1 MTIDDA
7 LKLKAGESES
17 EKILAEFKTWLE
29 NEIADNILHD
39 RIILAE
45 FLLELG
51 SGTFRYGKNKTIIPQ
66 NKIID
71 FAKKVASHIVSV
83 CKKYNFK
90 FYDYVGINMFDY
102 EGSKIIGGKIKQKN
116 IPLGWQTQ
124 RFPEFHSDKR
134 KDRFIMDGEGRIIQ
148 NPAFSKLYGW
158 E

>member
-7 LKLKAGESES
+7 LKLKTGEAES

-29 NEIADNILHD
+29 NEIVENILHD
-39 RIILAE
+39 RITLAE
-45 FLLELG
+45 FILELG
-51 SGTFRYGKNKTIIPQ
+51 SGAFRYGENKTIIPQ

-71 FAKKVASHIVSV
+71 FAKKVTSHIVSV

-90 FYDYVGINMFDY
+90 FHDYVGINMFDY
-102 EGSKIIGGKIKQKN
+102 EGSKIIGGKIKQEN
-116 IPLGWQTQ
+116 IPLGWQNQ
-124 RFPEFHSDKR
+124 RFPEFHSDER

-148 NPAFSKLYGW
+148 NPAFPKLYGG